1 MKPVALVA
9 HPILNSSLS
18 NCIVLDPFGG
28 SGSTLIACDQTQR
41 ICHTIELDEK
51 FCDVIVERF
60 ISGAQSSDD
69 VYLIRDGK
77 ECRYSDLPE
86 NK

>member
-1 MKPVALVA
+1 VALVA

-60 ISGAQSSDD
+60 ISGAQTSDD
-69 VYLIRDGK
+69 VYLLRDGK
-77 ECRYSDLPE
+77 EYRYSDLPE

>member
-60 ISGAQSSDD
+60 ISGAQTSDD
-69 VYLIRDGK
+69 VYLLRGGK
-77 ECRYSDLPE
+77 EYRYSNLPE

>member
-60 ISGAQSSDD
+60 ISGAQTSDD
-69 VYLIRDGK
+69 VYLLRDGK
-77 ECRYSDLPE
+77 EYRYSDLPE